1 MHSSPTTSTT
11 SKTCLAQAQQG
22 RQEFLH
28 TQPRRIWPCCT
39 KLTGQNR
46 GSARPGRNER
56 RQRDRRRPNRERSTP
71 PRTAESLWIVSPIH
85 CATAQACG
93 KVFRS
98 CSGCQRKLALTR

>member
-22 RQEFLH
+22 RQEFLP

-71 PRTAESLWIVSPIH
+71 PPGLQSLFGSSRPFIAP
-85 CATAQACG
+85 
-93 KVFRS
+93 R
-98 CSGCQRKLALTR
+98 RKRAAKFFDHARVARENLH